1 MIMEPVTIIIGGV
14 VLLVSAGVAWVI
26 DKYREVKRKNSEIE
40 ALRMAITQY
49 SQTYSFEACDEK
61 IIQKCR
67 TYLNNKFSGTIEDEF
82 SRCQSMEDKEQLAS
96 EIAQELAECMG
107 VSLDDVKFDEL
118 GLFTRGYAVSENDRT
133 TIVLNEAFLVADP
146 RQIVK
151 TICHEL
157 RHCLQFQ
164 SCKNN
169 IWGFSPQR
177 IAQWLYSWQHYV
189 ECDSIEKY
197 EAYQKQIIEI
207 DALNFAEAVFNS

>member
-1 MIMEPVTIIIGGV
+1 MELVTIIIGGV

-26 DKYREVKRKNSEIE
+26 DKYNEVKRKNSEIE
-40 ALRMAITQY
+40 ALRRAVTQY
-49 SQTYSFEACDEK
+49 SQTYSFEPCDER

-67 TYLNNKFSGTIEDEF
+67 AYLSNKFHGTIEDVF
-82 SRCQSMEDKEQLAS
+82 SKHQSMEDKERFAS
-96 EIAQELAECMG
+96 EIAHELAECMG
-107 VSLDDVKFDEL
+107 VRLDEIKFEEL
-118 GLFTRGYAVSENDRT
+118 GLFTRGYASSENDKF

-169 IWGFSPQR
+169 KWGFSPQR

-189 ECDSIEKY
+189 DCDSVEKY
-197 EAYQKQIIEI
+197 EAYQNQIIEI